1 MTKISRKKLE
11 PNTDE
16 YLRDQLWKAV
26 TLLEDKTQVKE
37 FLRDILT
44 RTEITMLSKRLQA
57 VKMIDEG
64 YTYRQISK
72 GLNMSEST
80 IGKLHNWFDAFG
92 SGYRNVIE
100 RLQKI
105 ENQKDGF
112 PKKYITP
119 ASSRA
124 ALGIWVGA
132 GKATVQVYKKYKK
145 RKSAKS

>member
-1 MTKISRKKLE
+1 MTKISTKKLE

-26 TLLEDKTQVKE
+26 TLLEDKSQVKE

-57 VKMIDEG
+57 VRMIDEG

-80 IGKLHNWFDAFG
+80 IGKLHNWFGTFG
-92 SGYRNVIE
+92 GGYRNVIE
-100 RLQKI
+100 RLQKTEKRTKNYSHRSLI
-105 ENQKDGF
+105 
-112 PKKYITP
+112 P

-124 ALGIWVGA
+124 AIEVWKGVGKGA
-132 GKATVQVYKKYKK
+132 LRVYKKYKK
-145 RKSAKS
+145 RRSAKS